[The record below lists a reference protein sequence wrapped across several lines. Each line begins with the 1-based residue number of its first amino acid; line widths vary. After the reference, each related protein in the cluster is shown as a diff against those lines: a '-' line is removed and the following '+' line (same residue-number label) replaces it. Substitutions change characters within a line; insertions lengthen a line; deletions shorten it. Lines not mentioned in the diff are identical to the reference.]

1 MSPHFFCQ
9 LSLPGPPGRW
19 TTLGLTAALLTTL
32 NACGSGNGGYFP
44 VGSLW
49 PNTPENDSHFRRAL
63 SLDLEAMGKPV
74 LWSRRSG
81 ESIRLLQTIGRTVR
95 VVRLE
100 GPPAQ
105 PTIRAVEYERGEP
118 GRIVKHR
125 KRSISA
131 KDWLDAVAWLDG
143 IAFWSLAAE
152 IGDVALDASPL
163 TLEHLSAGRFH
174 VVLRYSNEDGVEDVE
189 RRLLSLA
196 GLWCLPPEVQCH
208 P

>member
-1 MSPHFFCQ
+1 MKWILIWS
-9 LSLPGPPGRW
+9 
-19 TTLGLTAALLTTL
+19 AAAKKRHYFWNLFLHKHE
-32 NACGSGNGGYFP
+32 FP
-44 VGSLW
+44 VL
-49 PNTPENDSHFRRAL
+49 R
-63 SLDLEAMGKPV
+63 
-74 LWSRRSG
+74 
-81 ESIRLLQTIGRTVR
+81 
-95 VVRLE
+95 
-100 GPPAQ
+100 
-105 PTIRAVEYERGEP
+105 
-118 GRIVKHR
+118 HR
-125 KRSISA
+125 
-131 KDWLDAVAWLDG
+131 LDAVAWLDG